1 MRQQSEIRNVP
12 AKEAAAF
19 LDEAKGV
26 DQRHF
31 RNALAN
37 ALERIDKLERMV
49 FSRDRID
56 ELEEP
61 LFAG

>member
-1 MRQQSEIRNVP
+1 MRQQSEMRNVP

-26 DQRHF
+26 DQGHL
-31 RNALAN
+31 RNGLAN

-56 ELEEP
+56 ELED
-61 LFAG
+61 

>member
-1 MRQQSEIRNVP
+1 MRNLP

-26 DQRHF
+26 DQSHL

-56 ELEEP
+56 ELED
-61 LFAG
+61 

>member
-1 MRQQSEIRNVP
+1 MRQQSEMRDVP

-26 DQRHF
+26 DQGHL

-56 ELEEP
+56 QLED
-61 LFAG
+61 